1 MNSNINY
8 QVISSLLAD
17 YFELPS
23 LMLAE
28 KVQQLPQER
37 VLKKRRR
44 FRGRATRTN
53 AMSVL
58 GWLLKPALTSCLLRY
73 CLNQFIQLVFSLF
86 IADVLITQLVFSE
99 DLMEALE
106 EAKAVSTP
114 FLSLGY
120 WLTICTFVSSEL
132 LKSYVIHD
140 SEAFIIKT
148 RLLHISVLLFV
159 NELQKN
165 GLPFKK
171 QKKFTVHAWP
181 YSISGLTKKSG
192 PVPKSAAFPTLT
204 EPSKSV
210 PSFTGQLDRL
220 PLRFF
225 RFWKPRFLR
234 FF

>member
-120 WLTICTFVSSEL
+120 
-132 LKSYVIHD
+132 
-140 SEAFIIKT
+140 
-148 RLLHISVLLFV
+148 
-159 NELQKN
+159 
-165 GLPFKK
+165 
-171 QKKFTVHAWP
+171 
-181 YSISGLTKKSG
+181 
-192 PVPKSAAFPTLT
+192 
-204 EPSKSV
+204 
-210 PSFTGQLDRL
+210 
-220 PLRFF
+220 
-225 RFWKPRFLR
+225 
-234 FF
+234 